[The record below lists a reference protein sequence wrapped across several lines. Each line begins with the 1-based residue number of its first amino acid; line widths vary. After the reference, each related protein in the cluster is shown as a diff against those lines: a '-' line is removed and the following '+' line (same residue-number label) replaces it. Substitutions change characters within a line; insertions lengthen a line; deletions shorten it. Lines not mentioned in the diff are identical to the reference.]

1 MPEIQPVPLPPL
13 GAEEIS
19 TACDYCVVGCSYR
32 VWRWKVGAGGT
43 ANTAVPW
50 ANPSQHNIV
59 QWQGEPHHVLVL
71 PDPQARA
78 VNPMGNHSMRG
89 GTLAQ
94 KCYNPE
100 NKTRER
106 LTTPLL
112 RVKGELQPVSWDTAL
127 DIMAAV
133 SKHVL
138 KNHGEHAWGVKAYS
152 YQYFENTYA
161 ITRLALDAI
170 GTPAFAPHDKC
181 ANGNDAAGLDDAGL
195 EAFAPAYEDWG
206 ACDVLFMSGTDPF
219 ETKSTLFTSW
229 IMRGGA
235 PNKTLIFATPHRSM
249 GVAWAE
255 QRGGLWLPVIPGTD
269 TLLHNAIARV
279 IVERGWQDQA
289 FIERWVAKR
298 WEVDQGYGRGTR
310 NTPWQWRTTWGTWQ
324 SDWEDFRQFLMS
336 RDEHRLEHAARIT
349 GVSAALIERAAELLA
364 KPYADGTRP
373 KASFMLEKGNYWSNN
388 YMNSA
393 SFAALGLVCGAG
405 NRKGQMIGRGG
416 GHQRGMISAA
426 GNPDWLSPEK
436 YPGRRKKPLNLD
448 RWLMDGQL
456 RFAWVFGTTWIGA
469 MAASDELERHIDRL
483 TRGSPHQPQQATVA
497 TATAALIA
505 RADSGGMVLVDSDIY
520 PVEPLGT
527 RYADIVLPAATWGEA
542 DFTRCN
548 GERRLRL
555 YGRFCDAPGQA
566 QPDWWAV
573 QAFARRMGFGDKFAW
588 KNGNDVFEEAARY
601 SRGSPYDYYELVEQA
616 RRGRVTGHEYLRRLG
631 GDGIQ
636 TPVWR
641 QGNTIAGTVR
651 LHDPLT
657 RQGDPGAFRNKLL
670 NAFNTH
676 SGKAVLLK
684 TPWNFPGWSEFYA
697 AAQPRLEKQELWI
710 TNGRINEVWQ
720 SGFDDLR
727 KPYTAA
733 RGLPQILFMNPE
745 DARRRGIESGD
756 RVRVSNDTVYVQTGM
771 PLGVTEHE
779 MNFNGLL
786 AAGHI
791 RVTQG
796 SFEAVAMLDPGMRPG
811 VAKAGFNAR
820 GSHANAVSHAV
831 PDPMTNNYRY
841 KLGRG
846 RVERLEAAAEKT
858 DLMGPSL
865 KPRGLA

>member
-78 VNPMGNHSMRG
+78 VNPLGNHSMRG

-112 RVKGELQPVSWDTAL
+112 RVRGELQPVSWDTAL

-289 FIERWVAKR
+289 FIEHWVAKR

-336 RDEHRLEHAARIT
+336 RDEHRLEHAERIT
-349 GVSAALIERAAELLA
+349 GVPATLIERAAELLA
-364 KPYADGTRP
+364 KPHADGTRP

-497 TATAALIA
+497 AAAAALIA

-527 RYADIVLPAATWGEA
+527 CYADIVLPAATWGEA

-588 KNGNDVFEEAARY
+588 KNGNAVFEEAARY
-601 SRGSPYDYYELVEQA
+601 SRGSPYDYFELVEQA
-616 RRGRVTGHEYLRRLG
+616 RRERVTGHEYLRRLG

-641 QGNTIAGTVR
+641 QGEYHCRHGPPARSPDPTGRTRR
-651 LHDPLT
+651 LPQQVAECLQHPQ
-657 RQGDPGAFRNKLL
+657 RQGGAAQDAVEFSRLERVLRRRAAAARKAGAMDYQRPHQRSLAKRLRRLAQTLYRGARPAANPVHESRRCPPARHRKRRPGAGQQRHGVRADRHAPGRHRTRDEFQWTAGRRPHPGHPGKFR
-670 NAFNTH
+670 
-676 SGKAVLLK
+676 G
-684 TPWNFPGWSEFYA
+684 G
-697 AAQPRLEKQELWI
+697 
-710 TNGRINEVWQ
+710 G
-720 SGFDDLR
+720 
-727 KPYTAA
+727 
-733 RGLPQILFMNPE
+733 
-745 DARRRGIESGD
+745 DARSRHASRRRQS
-756 RVRVSNDTVYVQTGM
+756 RLQ
-771 PLGVTEHE
+771 
-779 MNFNGLL
+779 
-786 AAGHI
+786 
-791 RVTQG
+791 
-796 SFEAVAMLDPGMRPG
+796 RPWQPCQ
-811 VAKAGFNAR
+811 R
-820 GSHANAVSHAV
+820 GE
-831 PDPMTNNYRY
+831 PC
-841 KLGRG
+841 
-846 RVERLEAAAEKT
+846 
-858 DLMGPSL
+858 GPRSDDQ
-865 KPRGLA
+865 

>member
-336 RDEHRLEHAARIT
+336 RDEHRPEHAARIT

-364 KPYADGTRP
+364 KPHADGTRP

-393 SFAALGLVCGAG
+393 SFAALGLVCGAEG
-405 NRKGQMIGRGG
+405 FFLGEMAVTRYPDLDLSGAVPYLLNNYTLPDKTSWGYVAEFGLTYANIFQSGWTMSPILDFYHDVQGTSPTALPFVEGRKAVALNLNFDYHNEWKAGIGYVTYWGG
-416 GHQRGMISAA
+416 GNMNMLR
-426 GNPDWLSPEK
+426 
-436 YPGRRKKPLNLD
+436 D
-448 RWLMDGQL
+448 R
-456 RFAWVFGTTWIGA
+456 
-469 MAASDELERHIDRL
+469 
-483 TRGSPHQPQQATVA
+483 
-497 TATAALIA
+497 
-505 RADSGGMVLVDSDIY
+505 
-520 PVEPLGT
+520 
-527 RYADIVLPAATWGEA
+527 
-542 DFTRCN
+542 
-548 GERRLRL
+548 
-555 YGRFCDAPGQA
+555 
-566 QPDWWAV
+566 
-573 QAFARRMGFGDKFAW
+573 
-588 KNGNDVFEEAARY
+588 DVVTMSV
-601 SRGSPYDYYELVEQA
+601 SR
-616 RRGRVTGHEYLRRLG
+616 T
-631 GDGIQ
+631 
-636 TPVWR
+636 
-641 QGNTIAGTVR
+641 
-651 LHDPLT
+651 
-657 RQGDPGAFRNKLL
+657 F
-670 NAFNTH
+670 
-676 SGKAVLLK
+676 
-684 TPWNFPGWSEFYA
+684 
-697 AAQPRLEKQELWI
+697 
-710 TNGRINEVWQ
+710 
-720 SGFDDLR
+720 
-727 KPYTAA
+727 
-733 RGLPQILFMNPE
+733 
-745 DARRRGIESGD
+745 
-756 RVRVSNDTVYVQTGM
+756 
-771 PLGVTEHE
+771 
-779 MNFNGLL
+779 
-786 AAGHI
+786 
-791 RVTQG
+791 
-796 SFEAVAMLDPGMRPG
+796 
-811 VAKAGFNAR
+811 
-820 GSHANAVSHAV
+820 
-831 PDPMTNNYRY
+831 
-841 KLGRG
+841 
-846 RVERLEAAAEKT
+846 
-858 DLMGPSL
+858 
-865 KPRGLA
+865 

>member
-127 DIMAAV
+127 NIMAAV

-269 TLLHNAIARV
+269 TSPAQRHRPGDCRTRLAGSGLHRTLGGKTLGGGSGLWPRYPQHALAMAHHLGHLAERLGGFPPVPHVARRAPVGACGTHHRRVGRADRTGRRTAGQTLCRRHATQGVLHAGEGQLLVQQLHEQRVLRRAGAGLRRRQSQGADDRPRRRPPARH
-279 IVERGWQDQA
+279 
-289 FIERWVAKR
+289 
-298 WEVDQGYGRGTR
+298 
-310 NTPWQWRTTWGTWQ
+310 
-324 SDWEDFRQFLMS
+324 DFRS
-336 RDEHRLEHAARIT
+336 RESRL
-349 GVSAALIERAAELLA
+349 AL
-364 KPYADGTRP
+364 TR
-373 KASFMLEKGNYWSNN
+373 
-388 YMNSA
+388 
-393 SFAALGLVCGAG
+393 
-405 NRKGQMIGRGG
+405 
-416 GHQRGMISAA
+416 
-426 GNPDWLSPEK
+426 K

-469 MAASDELERHIDRL
+469 MAASDELERHI
-483 TRGSPHQPQQATVA
+483 GSA
-497 TATAALIA
+497 
-505 RADSGGMVLVDSDIY
+505 
-520 PVEPLGT
+520 
-527 RYADIVLPAATWGEA
+527 
-542 DFTRCN
+542 
-548 GERRLRL
+548 
-555 YGRFCDAPGQA
+555 
-566 QPDWWAV
+566 
-573 QAFARRMGFGDKFAW
+573 
-588 KNGNDVFEEAARY
+588 
-601 SRGSPYDYYELVEQA
+601 
-616 RRGRVTGHEYLRRLG
+616 
-631 GDGIQ
+631 
-636 TPVWR
+636 
-641 QGNTIAGTVR
+641 
-651 LHDPLT
+651 
-657 RQGDPGAFRNKLL
+657 
-670 NAFNTH
+670 
-676 SGKAVLLK
+676 
-684 TPWNFPGWSEFYA
+684 
-697 AAQPRLEKQELWI
+697 
-710 TNGRINEVWQ
+710 
-720 SGFDDLR
+720 
-727 KPYTAA
+727 
-733 RGLPQILFMNPE
+733 
-745 DARRRGIESGD
+745 
-756 RVRVSNDTVYVQTGM
+756 
-771 PLGVTEHE
+771 
-779 MNFNGLL
+779 
-786 AAGHI
+786 
-791 RVTQG
+791 
-796 SFEAVAMLDPGMRPG
+796 
-811 VAKAGFNAR
+811 
-820 GSHANAVSHAV
+820 
-831 PDPMTNNYRY
+831 
-841 KLGRG
+841 
-846 RVERLEAAAEKT
+846 
-858 DLMGPSL
+858 
-865 KPRGLA
+865 

>member
-78 VNPMGNHSMRG
+78 VNPLGNHSMRG

-112 RVKGELQPVSWDTAL
+112 RVRGELQPVSWDTAL

-289 FIERWVAKR
+289 FIEHWVAKR

-349 GVSAALIERAAELLA
+349 GVSAR
-364 KPYADGTRP
+364 
-373 KASFMLEKGNYWSNN
+373 
-388 YMNSA
+388 
-393 SFAALGLVCGAG
+393 
-405 NRKGQMIGRGG
+405 
-416 GHQRGMISAA
+416 
-426 GNPDWLSPEK
+426 
-436 YPGRRKKPLNLD
+436 
-448 RWLMDGQL
+448 
-456 RFAWVFGTTWIGA
+456 
-469 MAASDELERHIDRL
+469 
-483 TRGSPHQPQQATVA
+483 
-497 TATAALIA
+497 
-505 RADSGGMVLVDSDIY
+505 
-520 PVEPLGT
+520 
-527 RYADIVLPAATWGEA
+527 
-542 DFTRCN
+542 
-548 GERRLRL
+548 
-555 YGRFCDAPGQA
+555 
-566 QPDWWAV
+566 
-573 QAFARRMGFGDKFAW
+573 
-588 KNGNDVFEEAARY
+588 
-601 SRGSPYDYYELVEQA
+601 
-616 RRGRVTGHEYLRRLG
+616 
-631 GDGIQ
+631 
-636 TPVWR
+636 
-641 QGNTIAGTVR
+641 
-651 LHDPLT
+651 
-657 RQGDPGAFRNKLL
+657 
-670 NAFNTH
+670 
-676 SGKAVLLK
+676 
-684 TPWNFPGWSEFYA
+684 
-697 AAQPRLEKQELWI
+697 
-710 TNGRINEVWQ
+710 
-720 SGFDDLR
+720 
-727 KPYTAA
+727 
-733 RGLPQILFMNPE
+733 
-745 DARRRGIESGD
+745 
-756 RVRVSNDTVYVQTGM
+756 
-771 PLGVTEHE
+771 
-779 MNFNGLL
+779 
-786 AAGHI
+786 
-791 RVTQG
+791 
-796 SFEAVAMLDPGMRPG
+796 
-811 VAKAGFNAR
+811 
-820 GSHANAVSHAV
+820 
-831 PDPMTNNYRY
+831 
-841 KLGRG
+841 
-846 RVERLEAAAEKT
+846 
-858 DLMGPSL
+858 
-865 KPRGLA
+865 